1 MICSRVFMFNDDW
14 PCDFQNGIFTNNLT
28 LVSIIY
34 PAKADILSGNYS
46 PSMIKI
52 LIIFISR

>member
-1 MICSRVFMFNDDW
+1 MFNDDW

-28 LVSIIY
+28 LVPIIN